1 MPAFQPDWRK
11 SAVRNDRGDDGNV
24 SIIRSLVRAIL
35 LPGNRTHVRNLGS
48 CRHPASETIP
58 KWQNQGGGIGAL
70 QAPATILFLVKPA
83 LQGVWALGFAL
94 PPCGFQVARSLTVRE
109 RHWLQLDSNLTPIG
123 TGRKRERH
131 HSPRL
136 RSWKFGFD
144 FHTPPPYLFPFESV
158 DPRAREQLGNTG
170 ALRASWEQEPNHLS
184 IRSAQTLRYCSGVE
198 VQRRADV
205 RVTKQFLLYL
215 NVRAVLVQKS
225 RIGVPKG
232 VPAESLDSDFPP
244 RGQQPATLCSPR
256 MQRPPCTATGED
268 P

>member
-1 MPAFQPDWRK
+1 VHEGRTQTVRRDALVVAGQAPSDMPAFQPDWRK
-11 SAVRNDRGDDGNV
+11 STVRNDRGDDGNV

-58 KWQNQGGGIGAL
+58 KWQNQGGGFGAL

-144 FHTPPPYLFPFESV
+144 FHTPPP
-158 DPRAREQLGNTG
+158 T
-170 ALRASWEQEPNHLS
+170 
-184 IRSAQTLRYCSGVE
+184 
-198 VQRRADV
+198 
-205 RVTKQFLLYL
+205 FLL
-215 NVRAVLVQKS
+215 S
-225 RIGVPKG
+225 
-232 VPAESLDSDFPP
+232 
-244 RGQQPATLCSPR
+244 TTC
-256 MQRPPCTATGED
+256 
-268 P
+268 

>member
-1 MPAFQPDWRK
+1 MHGGASAHCVPGLRTGIRRYRQRGARRTDADRGDAKNSQSPGRPRLLMPAFQPDWRK

-58 KWQNQGGGIGAL
+58 KWQNQGGGFGAL

-144 FHTPPPYLFPFESV
+144 FHTPPP
-158 DPRAREQLGNTG
+158 
-170 ALRASWEQEPNHLS
+170 
-184 IRSAQTLRYCSGVE
+184 
-198 VQRRADV
+198 
-205 RVTKQFLLYL
+205 KLL
-215 NVRAVLVQKS
+215 
-225 RIGVPKG
+225 
-232 VPAESLDSDFPP
+232 
-244 RGQQPATLCSPR
+244 
-256 MQRPPCTATGED
+256 
-268 P
+268 

>member
-1 MPAFQPDWRK
+1 M
-11 SAVRNDRGDDGNV
+11 
-24 SIIRSLVRAIL
+24 
-35 LPGNRTHVRNLGS
+35 
-48 CRHPASETIP
+48 
-58 KWQNQGGGIGAL
+58 

-205 RVTKQFLLYL
+205 RVTKQFLRYL
-215 NVRAVLVQKS
+215 NVRTVVL
-225 RIGVPKG
+225 R
-232 VPAESLDSDFPP
+232 LP
-244 RGQQPATLCSPR
+244 RGPLIRRNHRLLLILRFLAVCRRLFRRRLSLSCH
-256 MQRPPCTATGED
+256 QRQSLSLVFLGPLR
-268 P
+268 